1 MLRRRRSHIGLAQVP
16 QVLFIGMLVCLASTL
31 LVAWMQAL
39 MDVVA
44 CIEIAAQH
52 SFELAADQ
60 LFDHFACPRV
70 MVLIVANAG
79 GTHCPDVTVAAIF
92 APSCLIGLD
101 RWTGA
106 DLLLEGIQGGLHVLL
121 DPMQQFDDLADAH
134 PEAMHGPQV
143 VSQLPK
149 G

>member
-1 MLRRRRSHIGLAQVP
+1 
-16 QVLFIGMLVCLASTL
+16 
-31 LVAWMQAL
+31 MQAL
-39 MDVVA
+39 MDVVD

-60 LFDHFACPRV
+60 LFDHFACPRA

-101 RWTGA
+101 PWSGA
-106 DLLLEGIQGGLHVLL
+106 ALLLEGIQAGVHALL
-121 DPMQQFDDLADAH
+121 VPLQPFGELSDAH
-134 PEAMHGPQV
+134 PEAN
-143 VSQLPK
+143 
-149 G
+149 

>member
-1 MLRRRRSHIGLAQVP
+1 
-16 QVLFIGMLVCLASTL
+16 
-31 LVAWMQAL
+31 MQAL

-121 DPMQQFDDLADAH
+121 DPMQQFDDLADAP
-134 PEAMHGPQV
+134 PEAMHGPQG

-149 G
+149 GETHYGPQVGHDAGKKN

>member
-1 MLRRRRSHIGLAQVP
+1 
-16 QVLFIGMLVCLASTL
+16 
-31 LVAWMQAL
+31 MQAL

-106 DLLLEGIQGGLHVLL
+106 ALLLNGIPGGVHLLLH
-121 DPMQQFDDLADAH
+121 PMSHFAHLARPH
-134 PEAMHGPQV
+134 
-143 VSQLPK
+143 
-149 G
+149 